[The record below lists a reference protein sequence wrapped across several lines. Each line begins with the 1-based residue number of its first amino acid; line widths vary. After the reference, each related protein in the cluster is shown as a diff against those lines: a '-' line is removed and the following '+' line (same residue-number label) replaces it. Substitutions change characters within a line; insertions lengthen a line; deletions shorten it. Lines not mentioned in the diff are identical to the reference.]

1 MLGNLAQYG
10 KYLEHP
16 KKPLNIYSAPL
27 ASLAAL
33 ARSLRAPCHVE
44 RFGAICDKCAPSWAY
59 KTALASQ
66 KNVEIPLFFRYF
78 CKSLHL

>member
-10 KYLEHP
+10 KYLEQP
-16 KKPLNIYSAPL
+16 NKRLNIYSAPL

-33 ARSLRAPCHVE
+33 ARSLRAPCQVE
-44 RFGAICDKCAPSWAY
+44 RFGAICDKCAPFWAY

-66 KNVEIPLFFRYF
+66 KTLKFLGFFYYV
-78 CKSLHL
+78 CNSLHP